1 MHHRSS
7 HTVCV
12 SYVRSRAAQT
22 VHPLGV
28 HSSRNSR
35 DCTNRA
41 DRAAISSRLCG
52 LKLVYPTLSNPQLS
66 YLVHFARLTQTAAI
80 EVVVNLVEVLA
91 QICSDR
97 ASRKWRISRS
107 QSTSSERSP

>member
-80 EVVVNLVEVLA
+80 EVAVYPVDLLA
-91 QICSDR
+91 QIC
-97 ASRKWRISRS
+97 KLLCLTQVENFEITEHI
-107 QSTSSERSP
+107 Q

>member
-1 MHHRSS
+1 M
-7 HTVCV
+7 

-28 HSSRNSR
+28 HGSRNSR

-41 DRAAISSRLCG
+41 DRAAISSRLW
-52 LKLVYPTLSNPQLS
+52 KLVYSTLSNPQLS

-80 EVVVNLVEVLA
+80 EVAVYPVDLLA
-91 QICSDR
+91 QIC
-97 ASRKWRISRS
+97 KLLCLTQVENFEITEHI
-107 QSTSSERSP
+107 Q